1 MAMYKRHKNASWQDL
16 KGKKRLKVDKKS
28 WYICIF
34 LFSLQDVFMSMI
46 WSNTN
51 FDSWCTFSL
60 KCHVLIQILESV
72 LFFISWNHLSGLSE
86 RPPLSSDPRFHQE
99 NLPEKEKKNLL
110 AAEKNGRNL
119 RKRQSLHISTPSE
132 FIILDLMIVLHLSW
146 HTRRHQHA
154 SWPSSPLL
162 CLRCRCFPH
171 SLHFDGH
178 LWWRAA
184 LLHGAGAGAVPQNR
198 SHIHMEAH
206 LPHFQR
212 WGPRRCLD

>member
-1 MAMYKRHKNASWQDL
+1 MY
-16 KGKKRLKVDKKS
+16 
-28 WYICIF
+28 IF
-34 LFSLQDVFMSMI
+34 IKMSC
-46 WSNTN
+46 
-51 FDSWCTFSL
+51 FDSYFRVSFIFYIL
-60 KCHVLIQILESV
+60 KSPQWAQWTTSSV
-72 LFFISWNHLSGLSE
+72 LRSSLPSGK
-86 RPPLSSDPRFHQE
+86 PPR
-99 NLPEKEKKNLL
+99 KRKKNLL
-110 AAEKNGRNL
+110 AAGKNGRNL

>member
-1 MAMYKRHKNASWQDL
+1 
-16 KGKKRLKVDKKS
+16 
-28 WYICIF
+28 
-34 LFSLQDVFMSMI
+34 MSMI

-60 KCHVLIQILESV
+60 KCLVLIQILESV
-72 LFFISWNHLSGLSE
+72 LFIISWNHLSGLSE

-162 CLRCRCFPH
+162 C
-171 SLHFDGH
+171 SV
-178 LWWRAA
+178 
-184 LLHGAGAGAVPQNR
+184 AGAFLIPYILMAIFGGVPLFYMELALGQYHRTGAI
-198 SHIHMEAH
+198 SIWKHICPIFKGEA
-206 LPHFQR
+206 LA
-212 WGPRRCLD
+212 DV